1 MPRMLAI
8 GGGLLLILGIIA
20 AVAVTLGVGRSGSTS
35 SAPAAQPQGG
45 FTLSYLG
52 PGEHSERYS
61 SFTVHFTNGTGESVT
76 NPQTRVLVNLQD
88 REWRCQGY
96 IDPNSGSV
104 VFEVADVSSHPL
116 VIPPGQEVTV
126 QILCRVPDV
135 SLDSA
140 QVSLQ

>member
-1 MPRMLAI
+1 MPRMLAV
-8 GGGLLLILGIIA
+8 GGGLLLIFGIIA
-20 AVAVTLGVGRSGSTS
+20 AIAVTLGVGRSGSTS
-35 SAPAAQPQGG
+35 SAPAAQPAGG

-61 SFTVHFTNGTGESVT
+61 SFTVHFTNGTGDTVT

-96 IDPNSGSV
+96 IDPSSGSV

-135 SLDSA
+135 PLDSA
-140 QVSLQ
+140 QVRLQ